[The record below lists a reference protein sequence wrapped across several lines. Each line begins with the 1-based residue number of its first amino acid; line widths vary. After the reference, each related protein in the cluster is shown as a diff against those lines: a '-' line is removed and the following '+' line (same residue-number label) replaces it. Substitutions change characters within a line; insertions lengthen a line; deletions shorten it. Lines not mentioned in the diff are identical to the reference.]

1 MKPLTFSVLR
11 ILSDADFHSGEA
23 MAQCLGVSR
32 ASIWNAMRSLDDAG
46 LVLHK
51 VRGRGYRLP
60 DPPQW
65 LDRESILAALGSK
78 AALFDL
84 EVLDTVESTN
94 RTLMH
99 RAALDAPHA
108 SCVVADLQT
117 QGRGRRGR
125 TWHGA
130 LGGSLT
136 FSLLWRFQQGAGFL
150 SGLSLAVGVA
160 LMRALKAYG
169 VEDAGLKWP
178 NDVLHNYRKLAG
190 VLIELQGDMHG
201 PTAAVIGIGLN
212 VKLPAAVRDR
222 IDQAAVD
229 LFSIGGASLLGRN
242 QLLAHILVHMADVLQ
257 EFESEGFS
265 GLREEWVGY
274 HAYHG
279 RNVRMMLPGGTYE
292 EGCVSGVAEDGS
304 LLLATPAGTKRFA
317 SGEIGLRP
325 APSAALDG
333 TVA

>member
-1 MKPLTFSVLR
+1 LR

>member
-1 MKPLTFSVLR
+1 
-11 ILSDADFHSGEA
+11 
-23 MAQCLGVSR
+23 MAQRLGVSR
-32 ASIWNAMRSLDDAG
+32 ASIWNALRALDGAG

-60 DPPQW
+60 DPPHW
-65 LDRESILAALGSK
+65 LDRESVLAALGSK

-84 EVLDTVESTN
+84 EVVDTVESTN
-94 RTLMH
+94 RTLMQ

-108 SCVVADLQT
+108 SCIVADLQT

-125 TWHGA
+125 AWHGA

-160 LMRALKAYG
+160 LMRALMAYG
-169 VEDAGLKWP
+169 VQDAALKWP

-201 PTAAVIGIGLN
+201 PTAAVIGVGLN
-212 VKLPAAVRDR
+212 VRLPAAVRDR

-229 LFSIGGASLLGRN
+229 LFSIGGAELLGRN
-242 QLLAHILVHMADVLQ
+242 QLLAHILAHLADVLQ
-257 EFESEGFS
+257 LFEAEGFS
-265 GLREEWVGY
+265 ALREEWLGY

-279 RNVRMMLPGGTYE
+279 KNVRMVLPDGSYE

-304 LLLATPAGTKRFA
+304 LLLATPAGTRRFA
-317 SGEIGLRP
+317 TGEISLRRT
-325 APSAALDG
+325 SSTTLDG
-333 TVA
+333 TAA

>member
-1 MKPLTFSVLR
+1 
-11 ILSDADFHSGEA
+11 
-23 MAQCLGVSR
+23 MAQRLGVSR
-32 ASIWNAMRSLDDAG
+32 ASIWNALRALDDAG
-46 LVLHK
+46 LALHK

-65 LDRESILAALGSK
+65 LDRESILAGLGSK
-78 AALFDL
+78 ADLFDL
-84 EVLDTVESTN
+84 EVLETAESTN
-94 RTLMH
+94 RTMMQK
-99 RAALDAPHA
+99 AALDAPHA

-160 LMRALKAYG
+160 LMRALSAYG
-169 VEDAGLKWP
+169 VQDASLKWP

-201 PTAAVIGIGLN
+201 PTAAVIGVGLN
-212 VKLPAAVRDR
+212 VRLPAGVRDR

-242 QLLAHILVHMADVLQ
+242 QLLAHILAHLADVLQ

-265 GLREEWVGY
+265 GLREEWVGH

-279 RNVRMMLPGGTYE
+279 RNVRMMLPGGSYE

-325 APSAALDG
+325 APSAAFDG

>member
-1 MKPLTFSVLR
+1 VKPLTFSVLR

-23 MAQCLGVSR
+23 MAQRLGVSR
-32 ASIWNAMRSLDDAG
+32 GSIWNALRALDEGG
-46 LVLHK
+46 LELHK

-65 LDRESILAALGSK
+65 LDREAILATLGTK
-78 AALFDL
+78 ATLFDL
-84 EVLDTVESTN
+84 AVLDTVESTN
-94 RTLMH
+94 RTLMQ
-99 RAALDAPHA
+99 RAALEAPHA
-108 SCVVADLQT
+108 SCIVADLQT

-125 TWHGA
+125 IWHGA

-160 LMRALKAYG
+160 LMRALKAHG
-169 VEDAGLKWP
+169 VQDAALKWP
-178 NDVLHNYRKLAG
+178 NDVLHNHRKLAG

-201 PTAAVIGIGLN
+201 PTAAVIGVGLN
-212 VKLPAAVRDR
+212 VKLPPGVRDH

-242 QLLAHILVHMADVLQ
+242 QLLAHILAHLADVLQ
-257 EFESEGFS
+257 QFELEGFS
-265 GLREEWVGY
+265 SLREEWVGR

-279 RNVRMMLPGGTYE
+279 KNVRMMLPSGTYE

-304 LLLATPAGTKRFA
+304 LLLATPDGARRFA
-317 SGEIGLRP
+317 TGEVSLRRV
-325 APSAALDG
+325 PSTALDG
-333 TVA
+333 TTA

>member
-1 MKPLTFSVLR
+1 MIAISS
-11 ILSDADFHSGEA
+11 SDADFHSGEA